1 MQTAMILSET
11 QRQYCLSNLAFFA
24 QHVVD
29 ENGKLLKYELLSRLP
44 PDAPVKDLESFFGDL
59 TPEESVD
66 VAIQQI
72 HLSRQIYDNTGL
84 ICAINVDNIV
94 LVEDALKQRLID
106 TCKQF
111 EHPIILEFTELR
123 PMPPADEVNALF
135 FLLKKN
141 NITIALDDFGTGF
154 NGMSIFADYDF
165 DIIKIDRTLISG
177 IQTRPQKLFILQHML
192 DLMNALNKQHVVEGV
207 ESEAQF
213 QQLRDIGFKVFQ
225 GYLFQRPCPVEE
237 IL

>member
-1 MQTAMILSET
+1 METAMILT
-11 QRQYCLSNLAFFA
+11 DKQRQYCLNNLAFYA

-44 PDAPVKDLESFFGDL
+44 SDATVKDLESFFGDL
-59 TPEESVD
+59 TPAESVD
-66 VAIQQI
+66 IAIKQI
-72 HLSRQIYDNTGL
+72 HLSRQIYDKTGL
-84 ICAINVDNIV
+84 SCAINVDNIV
-94 LVEDALKQRLID
+94 LVEDALKQRLIEACTKFD
-106 TCKQF
+106 
-111 EHPIILEFTELR
+111 HPVILEFTELR

-135 FLLKKN
+135 FTLKKN

-237 IL
+237 ML